1 MGVLLFEIVFWLYFW
16 IAVFEDIEKAGNN
29 LLDFVLGELGANPD
43 HEAGYFRH
51 MGLPPSGWFLKPHST
66 LLR

>member
-1 MGVLLFEIVFWLYFW
+1 VLLFEIIFWLNVW
-16 IAVFEDIEKAGNN
+16 IAVFENIEEAGDN

-43 HEAGYFRH
+43 NEAGYFRH
-51 MGLPPSGWFLKPHST
+51 RGLASVTMVAKPHST